1 LSEKYSAKPDPE
13 IGFPSEKAQTHNE
26 CRVWAF
32 FTLQPEAEMIKLV
45 LTFNNKKKT
54 VVSSEFE
61 DIKSIKPW
69 LDKVEVLNE
78 KDKLKNKPGFIKEK

>member
-1 LSEKYSAKPDPE
+1 
-13 IGFPSEKAQTHNE
+13 
-26 CRVWAF
+26 
-32 FTLQPEAEMIKLV
+32 MIKLV

-69 LDKVEVLNE
+69 LDKIEVLNE